1 MRTEVAAVRPEEAL
15 GAARKAAAARRADGA
30 YADDPA
36 LQPAALD
43 AAISPTGVTPELLR
57 EWAVIA
63 VEPGALYSSRR
74 LGAPVT
80 LLKRLLVRLLGQYLA
95 QLEARQ
101 TRFNV
106 ALLARIEGF
115 EARLGQL
122 GARLEQLER
131 DRA

>member
-1 MRTEVAAVRPEEAL
+1 MRPEEAL
-15 GAARKAAAARRADGA
+15 GAARNAAAARRAGGA

-36 LQPAALD
+36 LRPATVD
-43 AAISPTGVTPELLR
+43 EAISPVGVTPELLR
-57 EWAVIA
+57 EWALIA
-63 VEPGALYSSRR
+63 VEPGALYSTRR

-80 LLKRLLVRLLGQYLA
+80 LLKHGLVRLLGQYLA

-106 ALLARIEGF
+106 ALLARIEGID
-115 EARLGQL
+115 ARVGQL

-131 DRA
+131 DRS